1 MTNIFEQILSK
12 IPNWEKRYYRI
23 SLDIASQI
31 AEILKKKGVQQKE
44 FAKKL
49 NKKESEVSKWLNG
62 DHNFTIKTI
71 AKIEDVL
78 NEDII
83 IIPKFAHLH
92 DNPYL
97 KAKKTTSSFVVI
109 YPDDSI
115 RTSLSDENTTDFFI
129 KDLLFPKSKKHAV
142 SHTQN

>member
-12 IPNWEKRYYRI
+12 IPSWEKRYYRI

-97 KAKKTTSSFVVI
+97 NAKKTISSFVVI
-109 YPDDSI
+109 YHNDPI
-115 RTSLSDENTTDFFI
+115 RTSLSNENITDIFI
-129 KDLLFPKSKKHAV
+129 KDHLSPKSKKHAV